1 MKFKKLLFVVILFL
15 VYSSLFAQN
24 QDPTS
29 IYRKERDKINN
40 LVHTKLK
47 VSFNFDQKEL
57 NMRKAVIILFVLA
70 LFISC
75 NQQKTVQTYIVE
87 KQDKPGFM
95 SVDLPMSLIE
105 LNTDKA
111 PLDVKNAYKSINKV
125 NVLGLPY
132 LNNNEAYEIEKN
144 NLSLILNNS
153 TLYKKLMKMD
163 MMGLKVSIYYNGDAS
178 DINEVIVFGYSK
190 KTGVGLARVIGE
202 NMNPS
207 EIIKMIEYLKIDS
220 SKLGLQQFKQVLD
233 TI

>member
-1 MKFKKLLFVVILFL
+1 
-15 VYSSLFAQN
+15 
-24 QDPTS
+24 
-29 IYRKERDKINN
+29 
-40 LVHTKLK
+40 
-47 VSFNFDQKEL
+47 
-57 NMRKAVIILFVLA
+57 MRKAVIILFVLV

-105 LNTDKA
+105 LNTDEA

-125 NVLGLPY
+125 NILGLPY

-163 MMGLKVSIYYNGDAS
+163 MKGMKVSIYFNGDAS

-190 KTGVGLARVIGE
+190 KIGVGLARVIGD
-202 NMNPS
+202 NMRPS
-207 EIIKMIEYLKIDS
+207 KIIKMLEYLKIDS
-220 SKLGLQQFKQVLD
+220 SKSGLQQFKKVFD
-233 TI
+233 SI

>member
-1 MKFKKLLFVVILFL
+1 
-15 VYSSLFAQN
+15 
-24 QDPTS
+24 
-29 IYRKERDKINN
+29 
-40 LVHTKLK
+40 
-47 VSFNFDQKEL
+47 
-57 NMRKAVIILFVLA
+57 MRKAVIILFVLA

-163 MMGLKVSIYYNGDAS
+163 MMGLKVSIYYNGNA
-178 DINEVIVFGYSK
+178 FP
-190 KTGVGLARVIGE
+190 L
-202 NMNPS
+202 
-207 EIIKMIEYLKIDS
+207 
-220 SKLGLQQFKQVLD
+220 
-233 TI
+233 